1 MPPDQDSGPGTIR
14 DCLLQQVGNS
24 SPALLTREHTWSW
37 EELLSQVSRR
47 ANALAELFDGSRP
60 RHVGLLM
67 DNSSEMALSIISAGL
82 GGHVAVGLNT
92 TRRGEG
98 LRADILKADCQV
110 IIVGP
115 EHQHLLAGIDLS
127 GIRVHVSGSPEWLG
141 LVSSSSLAIPEVGI
155 SPDTLFMLVFTSG
168 TSGSPKAVRITHAKI
183 TGPGHKLN
191 TRFDLGS
198 DDVRYITM
206 PLFHS
211 NALMAGWAMALVCGA
226 PMALAPRFSA
236 SRFLSDV
243 RYFNASYTSYV
254 GKPLAYVLATSEQPD
269 DAQNPLR
276 IAFGNEASD
285 RDIEEFSRRFDCRVI
300 DGFGSSENAVV
311 ISRIDGTPAG
321 ALGMPAPDVA
331 VYDPETEAEC
341 PRAVFEDG
349 KVTNLDECVG
359 ELVNFKGSGE
369 FAGYYN
375 DEEATSARMRNGRY
389 WSGDLAYRDSA
400 GWAYFAGRTT
410 DWLRVDGENLA
421 AAPIERVLS
430 RHPALK
436 EVAVYAL
443 PDPIAGDQLVA
454 AITLRSPLSP
464 QGFTTFLSEQPDLGA
479 KSWPSLVFV
488 MDELPRTATNKIR
501 KRDLQA
507 MGIPERGVRWRRLIR
522 SKQYLQY

>member
-1 MPPDQDSGPGTIR
+1 
-14 DCLLQQVGNS
+14 
-24 SPALLTREHTWSW
+24 
-37 EELLSQVSRR
+37 
-47 ANALAELFDGSRP
+47 
-60 RHVGLLM
+60 
-67 DNSSEMALSIISAGL
+67 
-82 GGHVAVGLNT
+82 
-92 TRRGEG
+92 
-98 LRADILKADCQV
+98 
-110 IIVGP
+110 
-115 EHQHLLAGIDLS
+115 
-127 GIRVHVSGSPEWLG
+127 
-141 LVSSSSLAIPEVGI
+141 
-155 SPDTLFMLVFTSG
+155 MLVFTSG

-211 NALMAGWAMALVCGA
+211 NALMAGWGMALVCGA
-226 PMALAPRFSA
+226 PMALAPKFSA
-236 SRFLSDV
+236 SRFLEDV

-254 GKPLAYVLATSEQPD
+254 GKPLAYVLATPEQPD
-269 DAQNPLR
+269 DAENPLR

-285 RDIEEFSRRFDCRVI
+285 RDIEEFSRRFGCRVI

-311 ISRIDGTPAG
+311 ISRIDGTPVG
-321 ALGMPAPDVA
+321 DLGMPAPDVA
-331 VYDPETEAEC
+331 VFDPETGTEC

-349 KVTNLDECVG
+349 KVINLDECVG
-359 ELVNFKGSGE
+359 ELVNFRGPGE

-375 DEEATSARMRNGRY
+375 DDEATSVRMRNGMY

-430 RHPALK
+430 RNPALK

-464 QGFTTFLSEQPDLGA
+464 QDFAAFLSEQPDLGS

-507 MGIPERGVRWRRLIR
+507 MGIPGRGDRWRRLIR
-522 SKQYLQY
+522 SEQYLQY